1 VRGRRRRETHRGPR
15 RTALEKEI
23 AIPFAAA
30 ATIAIGAIFPSLAI
44 GWLGGKAMDALGR
57 NPEAAGP
64 ISQNMI
70 LAVAF
75 AEAIAIYALIVAIVI
90 VFVA

>member
-1 VRGRRRRETHRGPR
+1 M
-15 RTALEKEI
+15 EKEI

-30 ATIAIGAIFPSLAI
+30 ATIAMGAVFPAISI
-44 GWLGGKAMDALGR
+44 GWIAGKAMDALGR
-57 NPEAAGP
+57 NPEAMGG

-75 AEAIAIYALIVAIVI
+75 AEAIAIYSLIVAII
-90 VFVA
+90 IIFVA

>member
-1 VRGRRRRETHRGPR
+1 M
-15 RTALEKEI
+15 EKEV

-30 ATIAIGAIFPSLAI
+30 ATIAIGAVFPACAI
-44 GWLGGKAMDALGR
+44 GWLAGKAMEALGR

-70 LAVAF
+70 LAIAF
-75 AEAIAIYALIVAIVI
+75 AEAIAIYALIVAVII